1 MQQTPQAT
9 GSGITLRPHQAEAV
23 DRIVAG
29 LSLPADGTMPVG
41 GLRGQVH
48 MATGTGKT
56 ITAAVAA
63 LRLCPNGMIGVL
75 VPTLDLLTQTIE
87 AWRRAGHNGPAVAVC
102 SLSADPLL
110 EALGV
115 RCTTNPT
122 QLALWASKG
131 PLLVFATY
139 ASLAGQGLADDQGDT
154 PDAAAP
160 GVLERALRGSY
171 GQKMAP
177 FDLVVIDEAHRT
189 SGDGS
194 KAWAGIHDQ
203 ARFPAARRLYM
214 TATPRLWE
222 AGPRTTDGEE
232 ADGGEPG
239 AADAPDGG
247 EVLGGRLVASMDDVG
262 LYGPVLHETGLMESV
277 ERGILARFE
286 VDVLEIRDPSPI
298 EEDASLEERRGRRL
312 AALQAALLKHADE
325 TGVRS
330 YMTFH
335 SRTLDAMS
343 FARAMPET
351 AARLHATDP
360 AAYPARVGA
369 EWLSGEHAATHR
381 RDVLT
386 RYADGID
393 AEGWVCELSFLA
405 SCRVLGEGVDIRG
418 KRGVGA
424 VVFADTRS
432 SPVEIVQIIGR
443 ALRQEPSDGKVSRI
457 LVPVFLEPGEDPGD
471 MMASSSYRGLVA
483 ILQGLRAHDDR
494 VIERMALPTTTARG
508 QITSV
513 LALDPQQQ
521 TPADENDDQD
531 DEQHGEDE
539 GQEQDGEREPAA
551 AGTDDDG
558 DQEEGGLEDDK
569 DEEGQ
574 GDEDEDDASPGIA
587 AVTTPLLRFSLP
599 RDPEN
604 IALFLRTRVLRPDSE
619 IWLTG
624 YNTLRA
630 WVQAHGHARVPSDT
644 TFKSGNDDGAYGLGT
659 WVSEQRRAFKA
670 GTLKAWRV
678 DLLNEVGMVWSVGDA
693 AFWKNLSAA
702 RSYYAAHSTLACPRN
717 TVWDGVPL
725 GQWLSN
731 LRRPGG
737 LGTDPVRAEER
748 RRALEAID
756 PEWNPAGWP
765 VDWQRHYAATREL
778 LGEEQG
784 RPAGLLPGVTVNG
797 VDVGTWTTRQTDPAV
812 WDTLNDEQQKRL
824 EALGLTR
831 RTETA
836 PAATTAAGKSGK
848 GTAFE
853 RGITALTQYAAREGR
868 VAVPRAH
875 IEETPHGPV
884 RLGTWISNTRTRRNK
899 LTDQQREQLAALG
912 IDWTRA
918 T

>member
-1 MQQTPQAT
+1 MQQTPQAN
-9 GSGITLRPHQAEAV
+9 GSGITLRPHQVEAV
-23 DRIVAG
+23 DRIVSG
-29 LSLPADGTMPVG
+29 LSLPASGTMPAG

-56 ITAAVAA
+56 VTAAVAA
-63 LRLCPNGMIGVL
+63 MRLCPYGVIGVL

-87 AWRRAGHNGPAVAVC
+87 AWRRVGHNGPAVAVC
-102 SLSADPLL
+102 SLGADPLL

-122 QLALWASKG
+122 QLALWASSG
-131 PLLVFATY
+131 PMLVFATY
-139 ASLAGQGLADDQGDT
+139 ASLAGQGLIDDQDDT

-171 GQKMAP
+171 GQKLAP
-177 FDLVVIDEAHRT
+177 FDLLVVDEAHRT

-194 KAWAGIHDQ
+194 KAWASVHHQDRI
-203 ARFPAARRLYM
+203 PAARRLYM

-222 AGPRTTDGEE
+222 AGPRTTDGDD
-232 ADGGEPG
+232 ADGDQLG

-247 EVLGGRLVASMDDVG
+247 EVLGGRLVASMDDVD

-286 VDVLEIRDPSPI
+286 VDVLEIRDPSPLSK
-298 EEDASLEERRGRRL
+298 DASMEEQRGRRL
-312 AALQAALLKHADE
+312 AALQAALLKHADD

-351 AARLHATDP
+351 AARLHAADP
-360 AAYPARVGA
+360 SAYPARVGA
-369 EWLSGEHAATHR
+369 EWLSGEHPATHR

-393 AEGWVCELSFLA
+393 AEGWVCELGFLA

-443 ALRQEPSDGKVSRI
+443 ALRQEPGDGKVSRI
-457 LVPVFLEPGEDPGD
+457 VVPVFLEPGEDPGD

-521 TPADENDDQD
+521 TPADENDDQFA
-531 DEQHGEDE
+531 EEHGEDD
-539 GQEQDGEREPAA
+539 GQEQDGEREAAA
-551 AGTDDDG
+551 AGTDDEG
-558 DQEEGGLEDDK
+558 DQEEGGLEDDEG
-569 DEEGQ
+569 EEDQ
-574 GDEDEDDASPGIA
+574 GDEEDGAAPGIA
-587 AVTTPLLRFSLP
+587 PVTTPLLRFSLP
-599 RDPEN
+599 RDPQAV
-604 IALFLRTRVLRPDSE
+604 ALFLRTRVLRPDSE

-624 YNTLRA
+624 YNTLRT
-630 WVQAHGHARVPSDT
+630 WVQEHGHARVPSDT
-644 TFKSGNDDGAYGLGT
+644 TVKSGDDGDTYGLGT

-693 AFWKNLSAA
+693 GFWRNLSAA

-725 GQWLSN
+725 GQWVSN

-737 LGTDPVRAEER
+737 LGTDPVRADER

-765 VDWQRHYAATREL
+765 VDWQRHYAATRIL
-778 LGEEQG
+778 LAEEQG
-784 RPAGLLPGVTVNG
+784 AVELLPGVTVNG

-812 WDTLNDEQQKRL
+812 WDTLSAEQQKRL
-824 EALGLTR
+824 EALGLR
-831 RTETA
+831 RAETA
-836 PAATTAAGKSGK
+836 PAAPAGKSGK
-848 GTAFE
+848 GSAFE
-853 RGITALTQYAAREGR
+853 RGIT
-868 VAVPRAH
+868 
-875 IEETPHGPV
+875 
-884 RLGTWISNTRTRRNK
+884 
-899 LTDQQREQLAALG
+899 
-912 IDWTRA
+912 
-918 T
+918 